1 MSTTNAAPLSGQPR
15 ASIVVLCYNG
25 LEEITRPCINSILEN
40 TPPDEYELILVDN
53 ASVDRTPDFLR
64 DMAGRHTHVKLCLN
78 ETNKGYAA
86 GNNDGIHLATGRSII
101 LLNNDTL
108 VPKGWLD
115 RLLRLLEEDNDI
127 GLAGPVTNSAGNEQR
142 LVIPGLDESNF
153 EAVALPYLDRQRG
166 LWFKTEKLG
175 FYCVAIRRAAYEAIG
190 DLDDGFGLGMFED
203 DDYCLRAHKAGFA
216 SAIVEDCFVYHK
228 GSVSFGKLASE
239 DYLKLFAKNRR
250 FFFEKHGV
258 VWRYSSLLESA
269 WARVSADIGDH
280 LRTPTDSATT
290 DRIAAR
296 LPVVTDMIYRIHAL
310 GVGNGSSA
318 DEGLAE
324 MMLQAKHK
332 EQVELSIWAADLR
345 DRNEQLVADFM
356 EKQAKLME
364 ISDWAT
370 QLSAQNKELHSEVL
384 EKQNR
389 VAEISDRA
397 SQLATQNKKLH
408 EQILEK
414 QSRLMEVSDWASQL
428 ATQNKKLHEQILEKQ
443 SRLIEVSDWAS
454 EIKVENEELASRVAE
469 LEAAASDSGTQGKLQ

>member
-1 MSTTNAAPLSGQPR
+1 MSTTKAAPLSGQPR

-142 LVIPGLDESNF
+142 LVIPGLEESNF
-153 EAVALPYLDRQRG
+153 EAVAAPYLDRQRG

-203 DDYCLRAHKAGFA
+203 DDYCLRAHNAGFA
-216 SAIVEDCFVYHK
+216 SAVVEDCFVYHK

-269 WARVSADIGDH
+269 WTRVSADIGDH
-280 LRTPTDSATT
+280 LRTPTNSATM

-296 LPVVTDMIYRIHAL
+296 LPVVTDMVHQVHVL

-318 DEGLAE
+318 DNGLAE
-324 MMLQAKHK
+324 MLLQAKHK
-332 EQVELSIWAADLR
+332 EQMELSIWAADLR
-345 DRNEQLVADFM
+345 DKNQQLVADFM
-356 EKQAKLME
+356 EKQTKLME
-364 ISDWAT
+364 ISDWAS
-370 QLSAQNKELHSEVL
+370 QLSAQNEKLHFDVM

-389 VAEISDRA
+389 FAEI
-397 SQLATQNKKLH
+397 
-408 EQILEK
+408 
-414 QSRLMEVSDWASQL
+414 SDWASQL
-428 ATQNKKLHEQILEKQ
+428 ATQNKILHDQVLEKQ
-443 SRLIEVSDWAS
+443 NRLMEVSDWAN
-454 EIKVENEELASRVAE
+454 EIKRRNDVLLARVAE
-469 LEAAASDSGTQGKLQ
+469 LEAAISGSTGQEKLE